1 MISAWAVLSIG
12 SWSARRTH
20 VSAPI
25 YCYFRQCFSCSR
37 ALSLITHRRFQ
48 PCSRGELAHTPVGSR
63 RAAARAARGGG
74 AAAGRGAARARARR
88 GPLARRGSRP
98 PPPRRDRRGEGAPL
112 LRLCDMAILFYK
124 AYTQF
129 MNSHHPKCTTV
140 TDALLIEK
148 SVEKS
153 GTIQQPCPFAVGDGV
168 APRGP
173 ARARPAPHHVPQ
185 TARTPRRARR
195 TSHVVSPAAGGG
207 TDGLQQAPHVP
218 ERAAALR
225 RRPQK

>member
-1 MISAWAVLSIG
+1 MERAAHARARADILLLSSMLHAAARSRSSHIG
-12 SWSARRTH
+12 AFSRAPEANLRTHRWGPAARR
-20 VSAPI
+20 
-25 YCYFRQCFSCSR
+25 R
-37 ALSLITHRRFQ
+37 A
-48 PCSRGELAHTPVGSR
+48 R
-63 RAAARAARGGG
+63 RAAGAARG
-74 AAAGRGAARARARR
+74 APPPARGRGRRGAARARR

-98 PPPRRDRRGEGAPL
+98 PPPGRDRRGEGAPL

-129 MNSHHPKCTTV
+129 MNSHHPKCTLTLWS
-140 TDALLIEK
+140 TDREIRH
-148 SVEKS
+148 

-173 ARARPAPHHVPQ
+173 PRARPAPHHVPQ

-195 TSHVVSPAAGGG
+195 TSHVVFPAAGGG